1 MNSTSF
7 AEAHLRGKEEIQGS
21 KIVQYNLLPGLS
33 HPEGVLNR
41 VPLTG
46 FYISLAFMKIWQSIE
61 AAYPMAIIGVH
72 LRWAAKV

>member
-1 MNSTSF
+1 M
-7 AEAHLRGKEEIQGS
+7 RKY
-21 KIVQYNLLPGLS
+21 KVVRLS
-33 HPEGVLNR
+33 DVIYYPASHTLKGGLNR

-46 FYISLAFMKIWQSIE
+46 LVYISLAFMKIWQSIE